1 MTTLTC
7 KAVTGSASTC
17 KAVTCKAVTCK
28 AFCKNCK
35 YFKNDFP
42 ITLNYGKCQLSKTVT
57 PEIVDPVSGRIIPE
71 KYEYG
76 FASIYRKYECIDA
89 KFYEHEPNLFK
100 RLLNQ
105 HKSTMTWSFYL
116 GVYFSI
122 IILAVSITLNDL
134 PTEIITHTIPMS
146 L

>member
-1 MTTLTC
+1 MTTPPTC

-17 KAVTCKAVTCK
+17 KAVTGS

-42 ITLNYGKCQLSKTVT
+42 ITLNYGKCKLSKTVT
-57 PEIVDPVSGRIIPE
+57 PEIIDPVSGRKIPE

-89 KFYEHEPNLFK
+89 KFYEYEPSSLK
-100 RLLNQ
+100 RLINQ
-105 HKSTMTWSFYL
+105 QSGTMISLIALITYFAIMTLLYSF
-116 GVYFSI
+116 I
-122 IILAVSITLNDL
+122 
-134 PTEIITHTIPMS
+134 
-146 L
+146 